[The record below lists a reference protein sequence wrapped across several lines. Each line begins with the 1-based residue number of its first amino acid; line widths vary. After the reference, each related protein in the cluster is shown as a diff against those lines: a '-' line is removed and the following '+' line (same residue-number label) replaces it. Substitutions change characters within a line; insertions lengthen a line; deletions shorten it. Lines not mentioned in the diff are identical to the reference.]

1 MRDAIMSLTF
11 VLPVRIHF
19 SFGHSGSTFPTSPEG
34 KSFASARQSSTVP
47 ELLQV
52 NDEEHL
58 DVNIGEYPTCTEITY
73 HNLSGGLQSCYGRC
87 VAVKQIDIP
96 HRSIGRWKR

>member
-19 SFGHSGSTFPTSPEG
+19 SFGHSGSTFPTSPDG

-47 ELLQV
+47 EMLQV
-52 NDEEHL
+52 NAEEHL

-87 VAVKQIDIP
+87 VAVKKVDIP
-96 HRSIGRWKR
+96 YWSISGRER